1 MSPAPAPAAG
11 ATPITFLRCGTSQFV
26 PDWVH
31 CDFYTVHGGV
41 HRGHPGDCVVRILL
55 VGDEASLSAE
65 LLDFIADL
73 GEEWQ
78 PLTAADGQTAMSI
91 VSASPVDAVIAC
103 PTLPDLTATT
113 LLGQIRTLRPE
124 TIRIALVE
132 APQGNRPPPARLIG
146 VAHRF
151 LPLPLAPEVL
161 LEALTSLEEL
171 RELLDSERLRSA
183 IGRIE
188 KLPSPP
194 HLYLSLTQ
202 ALEHDDDTDTADV
215 AKLVSADPAIA
226 AKVLQLSNSAFFNSG
241 RTISDLRSAVT
252 RLGLATLRDLVLA
265 SEVFSASALSGAERN
280 ALQQRALL
288 ASRLAAK
295 LLPESSAELG
305 ATAAL
310 LADIGLLLP
319 GVRNERTE
327 PASDADPRPGHSEAG
342 AYLLG
347 LWGLPMPIIEAVAFH
362 LQPQRS
368 NTRSF
373 WVTGAVHVALAL
385 VNGEPVDEEY
395 LQRAGVLGKLP
406 QWRDHANG
414 LMGLATADA

>member
-1 MSPAPAPAAG
+1 MG
-11 ATPITFLRCGTSQFV
+11 ITFLQGGASLFA

-31 CDFYTVHGGV
+31 CDFYTVHGAF

-65 LLDFIADL
+65 LMDFIADL

-78 PLTAADGQTAMSI
+78 PLRAPDGQTAMNM
-91 VSASPVDAVIAC
+91 VASTPVDAVIAC
-103 PTLPDLTATT
+103 PSLPDLNATT

-124 TIRIALVE
+124 TIRIALVD
-132 APQGNRPPPARLIG
+132 AAQGNRPPPARLIG

-171 RELLDSERLRSA
+171 RELLDSARLRSA

-215 AKLVSADPAIA
+215 SKLVSADPAIA

-241 RTISDLRSAVT
+241 RTISDLRTAVT

-265 SEVFSASALSGAERN
+265 SEVFSASPLSSGERN

-295 LLPESSAELG
+295 LLPDSSAELG

-319 GVRNERTE
+319 GVRNERSE
-327 PASDADPRPGHSEAG
+327 PADDADPRPGHSEAG

-385 VNGEPVDEEY
+385 VNGDPVDEDY
-395 LQRAGVLGKLP
+395 LQRAGVLAKLP